1 MSVLGTSHCRK
12 THQLPLCLKV
22 LNANSALFLVVFYLS
37 KECEYFCHLWC
48 VGRFAQGG
56 GHHVASQPGPPG
68 AGLDLRTCQLAD
80 QQPQIAD
87 WIGYIFSPLQ
97 WVFSNDFVFLFFL
110 FFYCLCCN
118 YVKISNRSS
127 WRTFLTCVGSHS
139 QTDKAPLC
147 VHIIQEI
154 IYSVSVLVMACNAL
168 YYYCNFGYTS
178 SKPCVIFS
186 CLRQKNSVSG
196 SVNPCF
202 SIAQMCIISYNSVC
216 EVHRGNVMF

>member
-1 MSVLGTSHCRK
+1 MNTSATSGVSVGLHKVVVIMLPLSLVLLVLGWICGLVSSLTSSPRLL
-12 THQLPLCLKV
+12 TGSATYFLLC
-22 LNANSALFLVVFYLS
+22 S
-37 KECEYFCHLWC
+37 EY
-48 VGRFAQGG
+48 
-56 GHHVASQPGPPG
+56 
-68 AGLDLRTCQLAD
+68 
-80 QQPQIAD
+80 
-87 WIGYIFSPLQ
+87 SPMI
-97 WVFSNDFVFLFFL
+97 LFFFSFF
-110 FFYCLCCN
+110 FFYSLCCN

-127 WRTFLTCVGSHS
+127 WRTFLMCVGSHS

-168 YYYCNFGYTS
+168 CYYCNFGYTT

-202 SIAQMCIISYNSVC
+202 SIAQMCTISYSSVC
-216 EVHRGNVMF
+216 EAHRGNVMF